1 MNFIMKTAVIMQMK
15 KQHCA
20 DQTAEE
26 AAVEIAA
33 GIVTETAAET
43 EVPAAAAVRPVPR
56 DQEAA
61 AALWVR

>member
-1 MNFIMKTAVIMQMK
+1 MNSIMKTAVIMLMK

-26 AAVEIAA
+26 AAAEIAA

-43 EVPAAAAVRPVPR
+43 ELPAAAVRPAPR

-61 AALWVR
+61 VGRWVR